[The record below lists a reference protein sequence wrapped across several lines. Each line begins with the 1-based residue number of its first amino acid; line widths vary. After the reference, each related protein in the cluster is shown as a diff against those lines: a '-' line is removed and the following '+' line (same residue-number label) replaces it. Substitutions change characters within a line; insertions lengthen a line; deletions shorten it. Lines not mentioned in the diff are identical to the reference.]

1 MSNPNI
7 SAVINAAD
15 KATIEANINGI
26 KALLLFLANLTPQ
39 QRQKLRKKGT
49 KRTGYVMDVFNAVIT
64 NPSAIPT
71 SFDVAEYVK
80 DKNLFDDL
88 AYVKN
93 LLLSLVEAID
103 DTQMLVGSELM
114 KQSDTAYSHLK
125 TEAKSNLA
133 LTSTVEAIGQAF
145 RRRARTTPATPT
157 VPGGGTPPSPP
168 PAPPV

>member
-1 MSNPNI
+1 
-7 SAVINAAD
+7 
-15 KATIEANINGI
+15 
-26 KALLLFLANLTPQ
+26 
-39 QRQKLRKKGT
+39 
-49 KRTGYVMDVFNAVIT
+49 MDVFNAVIT

-114 KQSDTAYSHLK
+114 KQSDTAYSPLK
-125 TEAKSNLA
+125 
-133 LTSTVEAIGQAF
+133 
-145 RRRARTTPATPT
+145 RRQNQILRL
-157 VPGGGTPPSPP
+157 PPLWKP
-168 PAPPV
+168 